1 MDRESCVTEHP
12 QRHSRGILRRRSVT
26 VDVKQREM
34 ARAYKFHRTIA
45 RSSCYNE
52 SRELSSKSAFA
63 EYSVG
68 VFYHLIKREASLS
81 EAAKRCMQVAH
92 EHRRSDTLA
101 GDVPDHEE
109 QAAFCF
115 KEVAVVAAHH
125 PGGLIVVANAPACR
139 RQTELR
145 QESALDA
152 CGQGKVTLQG
162 SLLRTRKVVEA
173 EAHQRIRQQAFWF
186 DGVVALLTKPEC
198 TLIDTA

>member
-1 MDRESCVTEHP
+1 
-12 QRHSRGILRRRSVT
+12 
-26 VDVKQREM
+26 M

-81 EAAKRCMQVAH
+81 EAAKRCMQVTH

-109 QAAFCF
+109 
-115 KEVAVVAAHH
+115 
-125 PGGLIVVANAPACR
+125 
-139 RQTELR
+139 
-145 QESALDA
+145 
-152 CGQGKVTLQG
+152 
-162 SLLRTRKVVEA
+162 
-173 EAHQRIRQQAFWF
+173 
-186 DGVVALLTKPEC
+186 
-198 TLIDTA
+198 